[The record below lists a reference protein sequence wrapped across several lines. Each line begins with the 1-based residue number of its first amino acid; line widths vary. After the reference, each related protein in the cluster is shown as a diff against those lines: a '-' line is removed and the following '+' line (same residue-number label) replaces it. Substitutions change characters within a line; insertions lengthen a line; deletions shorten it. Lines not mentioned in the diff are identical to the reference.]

1 MTEKNFQQLPGLDFD
16 PESTQRRDFETR
28 ERQQSFEHVRLIF
41 QGVGYVLGVVVVI
54 WIALM
59 CNSLGESMPK
69 EAFYLHMAK
78 ASLCTVTLLTLC
90 VSLLRFALHG
100 KRKKEANSKEEDLPD
115 ATSLVDSVRK
125 IVETVSRSSSSQ

>member
-41 QGVGYVLGVVVVI
+41 QGVGYVLGGVAVT
-54 WIALM
+54 WFALM
-59 CNSLGESMPK
+59 CNSPEESMPK

-78 ASLCTVTLLTLC
+78 VSLCTVTLLTLC
-90 VSLLRFALHG
+90 VSLLRFALQG
-100 KRKKEANSKEEDLPD
+100 KRKKEANNKEEDLPD
-115 ATSLVDSVRK
+115 SAALVDSVRK